1 MNPIKMKINQK
12 KRSKRNLK
20 IEIIKKIKILRMI
33 KYIKKK
39 KLWKLLKKRGKK
51 FRRKKDNYIE
61 NIKANEE
68 ILIITKENQEK
79 PELEKDVVEI
89 QDQIPKEEKENI
101 MKYIIEYLEQDKKF
115 YLNNCEE
122 ELNKS
127 IKEEKK
133 KLIYVEVD
141 ENLEEISNEKEYDNN
156 SIFIYEVKNKKF
168 PLDGKIEN
176 KSYMKGNYLK
186 KIDISPQIIQI

>member
-1 MNPIKMKINQK
+1 MNPIKMKINKK

-20 IEIIKKIKILRMI
+20 IEIIRTIKILRMI

-79 PELEKDVVEI
+79 PELEKDVAEI
-89 QDQIPKEEKENI
+89 HDKMPKEEKENI
-101 MKYIIEYLEQDKKF
+101 MKYIIEDLEQDKKF

-133 KLIYVEVD
+133 ELIYVEVD
-141 ENLEEISNEKEYDNN
+141 ENLEEIPNENEYDNN
-156 SIFIYEVKNKKF
+156 SISIYEIKIKKF
-168 PLDGKIEN
+168 L
-176 KSYMKGNYLK
+176 
-186 KIDISPQIIQI
+186 

>member
-1 MNPIKMKINQK
+1 MNPLKMKINQK
-12 KRSKRNLK
+12 KRNKRNLK
-20 IEIIKKIKILRMI
+20 IEIIRKIKILRMI

-68 ILIITKENQEK
+68 ILIITKENPEK

-89 QDQIPKEEKENI
+89 QDQMPKKEKENI
-101 MKYIIEYLEQDKKF
+101 MKYIIEYLKQDKKF

-127 IKEEKK
+127 IKDRKK
-133 KLIYVEVD
+133 
-141 ENLEEISNEKEYDNN
+141 NEYDNN
-156 SIFIYEVKNKKF
+156 SISIYEIKIKNF
-168 PLDGKIEN
+168 L
-176 KSYMKGNYLK
+176 
-186 KIDISPQIIQI
+186 

>member
-1 MNPIKMKINQK
+1 MNPPKMKKNQK
-12 KRSKRNLK
+12 KRNKRNLK
-20 IEIIKKIKILRMI
+20 IEIIRTIKILRMI

-89 QDQIPKEEKENI
+89 QDKMPKEEKENI
-101 MKYIIEYLEQDKKF
+101 MKYIIEDLEQDKKF
-115 YLNNCEE
+115 YLNFCEE

-127 IKEEKK
+127 IKEKVKKTKK
-133 KLIYVEVD
+133 K
-141 ENLEEISNEKEYDNN
+141 
-156 SIFIYEVKNKKF
+156 
-168 PLDGKIEN
+168 
-176 KSYMKGNYLK
+176 
-186 KIDISPQIIQI
+186 